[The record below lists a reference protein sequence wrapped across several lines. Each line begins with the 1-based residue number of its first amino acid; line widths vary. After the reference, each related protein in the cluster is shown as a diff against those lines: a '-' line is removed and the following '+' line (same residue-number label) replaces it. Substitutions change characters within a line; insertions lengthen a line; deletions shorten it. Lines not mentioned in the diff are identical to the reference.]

1 MKVMRR
7 ALAPYRRNS
16 PARQSQSY
24 GWVIGLALIGLIL
37 WLVMRQPRL
46 GNVGQTYQN
55 TKVWEI
61 SYDKEGMPIK
71 IVKHVNARM
80 E

>member
-7 ALAPYRRNS
+7 ALAPYRRNP
-16 PARQSQSY
+16 PARQQSY

-46 GNVGQTYQN
+46 GNVGQVRNKEEWEVTYN
-55 TKVWEI
+55 PDGLPTR
-61 SYDKEGMPIK
+61 
-71 IVKHVNARM
+71 IVIHREVKQG
-80 E
+80 